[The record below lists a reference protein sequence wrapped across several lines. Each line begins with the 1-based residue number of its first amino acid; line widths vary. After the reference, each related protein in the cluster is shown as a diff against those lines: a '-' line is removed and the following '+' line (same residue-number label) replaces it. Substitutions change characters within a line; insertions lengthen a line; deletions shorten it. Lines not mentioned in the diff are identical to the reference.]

1 MNISDK
7 EELSKQIFKNTKLEN
22 EVNDLKEKLMAEKI
36 RNKSELEMNN
46 DLKRII
52 ETSKL
57 QIDSLNKILDQ
68 YAQKIVFYRNQIDK
82 FLDEQ

>member
-1 MNISDK
+1 MNISDR

-36 RNKSELEMNN
+36 CNKSELAMND

-52 ETSKL
+52 ETNKL
-57 QIDSLNKILDQ
+57 QINSLNKILDQ
-68 YAQKIVFYRNQIDK
+68 YAQKIVFYRKQIDK

>member
-1 MNISDK
+1 MNISDR

-36 RNKSELEMNN
+36 RNKSELAMND

-52 ETSKL
+52 ENSPPITQPTICANGTPFSR
-57 QIDSLNKILDQ
+57 ITCR
-68 YAQKIVFYRNQIDK
+68 AR
-82 FLDEQ
+82 

>member
-7 EELSKQIFKNTKLEN
+7 EELSKQIFKNTKLEK
-22 EVNDLKEKLMAEKI
+22 EVNNLKEKLKAKKI
-36 RNKSELEMNN
+36 RNKSEIEMND

-52 ETSKL
+52 ETNKL
-57 QIDSLNKILDQ
+57 QINSLNKILDQ
-68 YAQKIVFYRNQIDK
+68 YAQKIVFYRNQINR

>member
-22 EVNDLKEKLMAEKI
+22 EVNDLKEKLIAEKI
-36 RNKSELEMNN
+36 RNKSELAMNN

-68 YAQKIVFYRNQIDK
+68 YAQKIVFYRKQIDK

>member
-1 MNISDK
+1 MNISDR

-22 EVNDLKEKLMAEKI
+22 EVNDLKEKLIAEKI

-68 YAQKIVFYRNQIDK
+68 YAQKIVFYRKQIDK

>member
-68 YAQKIVFYRNQIDK
+68 YAQKIVFYRNQIDR
-82 FLDEQ
+82 FLDKQ

>member
-68 YAQKIVFYRNQIDK
+68 YAQKIVFYRNQINK
-82 FLDEQ
+82 FLD

>member
-82 FLDEQ
+82 FLD

>member
-1 MNISDK
+1 MNISDR

>member
-1 MNISDK
+1 MNISDR

-68 YAQKIVFYRNQIDK
+68 YAQKIVFYRNQINR

>member
-1 MNISDK
+1 MNISDR

-36 RNKSELEMNN
+36 RNKSELAMND

-52 ETSKL
+52 ETN
-57 QIDSLNKILDQ
+57 QIRLNILVL
-68 YAQKIVFYRNQIDK
+68 YFYRYYLVCLQLNV
-82 FLDEQ
+82 

>member
-1 MNISDK
+1 LFPHDI
-7 EELSKQIFKNTKLEN
+7 KNTKLEN

-68 YAQKIVFYRNQIDK
+68 YAQKIVFYRNQINK
-82 FLDEQ
+82 FLD

>member
-1 MNISDK
+1 
-7 EELSKQIFKNTKLEN
+7 
-22 EVNDLKEKLMAEKI
+22 MAEKI
-36 RNKSELEMNN
+36 RNKSELAMND

-57 QIDSLNKILDQ
+57 QINSLNKILDQ
-68 YAQKIVFYRNQIDK
+68 YAQKIVFYRNQINR

>member
-1 MNISDK
+1 MNISDR

-68 YAQKIVFYRNQIDK
+68 YAQKIVFYRNQINK

>member
-68 YAQKIVFYRNQIDK
+68 YAQKIVFYRNQINK